1 MQQRGYFV
9 CVSLVVATNSPLLT
23 SARSCSWFTFPL
35 VANRLPGLHL
45 PISYLLFNEASQPI
59 GSSTLHGSLTVF
71 NEEII

>member
-45 PISYLLFNEASQPI
+45 PISYLLFNEV
-59 GSSTLHGSLTVF
+59 SSTLHGSLTVF